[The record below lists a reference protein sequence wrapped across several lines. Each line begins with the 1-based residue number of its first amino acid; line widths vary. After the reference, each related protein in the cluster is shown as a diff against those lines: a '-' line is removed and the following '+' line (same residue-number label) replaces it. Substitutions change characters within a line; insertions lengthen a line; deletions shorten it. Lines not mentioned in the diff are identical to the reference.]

1 MPEVPGTPLEWCG
14 IHCWIIGVVFFG
26 AVFLDASG
34 FFFFVLFS
42 TGTAS
47 RLAPKSC

>member
-34 FFFFVLFS
+34 FWFFLYCS
-42 TGTAS
+42 ARG
-47 RLAPKSC
+47 LPLG